1 MLLDA
6 HVKIFPLNPFY
17 LLLKCN
23 KILKYQQGETLSF
36 YYHSLFSLHTR
47 DSEKS
52 NNKVNNVKRY
62 YIGKFKFSE
71 NSQLTGIG
79 NKRQKASRQYTPTVR
94 HTIYPLLLRLT
105 FFFFFFFFPFFF
117 FLSLLALT
125 FKESIN
131 LPIFYQSRHQ

>member
-105 FFFFFFFFPFFF
+105 FFFF
-117 FLSLLALT
+117 LSLLALT